1 MHLVREFSLIKP
13 KRSIQNFSSPSF
25 WIFRLVFKRTKVLKK
40 FMILALFVGLLSA
53 RVIVD
58 SYGKQVQIPDNL
70 TRVSPLHHTG
80 LQISLMLGSKD
91 KVVFNS
97 PRVPPTPL
105 LDRVFPEIRLNPNKS
120 GSHTSSTETII
131 ASKPQVVF
139 GSTSSLFDEG
149 AKKQLE
155 TAGIKVIILPSS
167 LRNLD
172 EIKESVRVIGEI
184 YGGESIQKAKK
195 WTKFTEDN
203 VKFVS
208 QRVAKIKNKKRV
220 LYLSVEAGSLTVM
233 GDRFAGAEYIRLAG
247 GINTSTKLTHKIWN
261 IVDAEQVLLLDP
273 DVIISNSQDSV
284 AQILANPA
292 FKWLKAVQN
301 KQIFVV
307 PSGVFSWIPP
317 NAEGTMQ
324 VLWLAKILY
333 PELFEDLNLEQ
344 KISEF
349 YAMLYDYKLS
359 DSELKEI
366 LNPK

>member
-1 MHLVREFSLIKP
+1 M
-13 KRSIQNFSSPSF
+13 
-25 WIFRLVFKRTKVLKK
+25 LKK
-40 FMILALFVGLLSA
+40 FVILALFIVLLPA
-53 RVIVD
+53 RVIID
-58 SYGKQVQIPDNL
+58 SYGKEVQIPDEIK
-70 TRVSPLHHTG
+70 RVSPLHHTG
-80 LQISLMLGSKD
+80 LQISLMLGNKD

-139 GSTSSLFDEG
+139 GTMSSLFDES
-149 AKKQLE
+149 AKRQLE
-155 TAGIKVIILPSS
+155 TAGIAVIIMPSF
-167 LRNLD
+167 LHNLN
-172 EIKESVRVIGEI
+172 EIKESVRIIGEI
-184 YGGESIQKAKK
+184 YGGESIKKAKK
-195 WTKFTEDN
+195 WLEFTDN
-203 VKFVS
+203 NVNFVS
-208 QRVAKIKNKKRV
+208 QRVAKIKNKKQV

-233 GDRFAGAEYIRLAG
+233 GDNFAGADYIRIAG
-247 GINTSTKLTHKIWN
+247 GINVSKNLTYKVWN
-261 IVDAEQVLLLDP
+261 LVDAEQVIVFNP
-273 DVIISNSQDSV
+273 DIIISNSQDSV

-324 VLWLAKILY
+324 VLWLAKVLY
-333 PELFEDLNLEQ
+333 PELFADLNLEQ

-349 YAMLYDYKLS
+349 YEMLYDYKLS
-359 DSELKEI
+359 QSELKEI